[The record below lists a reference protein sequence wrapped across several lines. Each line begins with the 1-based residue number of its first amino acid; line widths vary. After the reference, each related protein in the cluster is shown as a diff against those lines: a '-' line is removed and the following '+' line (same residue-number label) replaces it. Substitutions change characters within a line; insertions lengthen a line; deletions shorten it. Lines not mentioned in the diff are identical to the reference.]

1 MKMIKATLNSL
12 PPEAQR
18 VLELFPE
25 FQLQHFNDSG
35 ANGYVL
41 LGQHQVLKQD
51 VAIKIYFHDIK
62 EVQEEPALLASISH
76 ENVLKVLDARR
87 LGDECSFF
95 MTPVA
100 NYGDLRK
107 YLNEYNLSL
116 SLAHSLLCQL
126 LSGLAALHAEPNRL
140 VHRDVKPENLLVHDD
155 KLLIADFGSVR
166 RVSEATGKASA
177 SKHSILFR
185 PPETFGPEPYF
196 DYSSDTYQA
205 GLIGYLLLGGQLDN
219 NLEGYLNSREK
230 RQLMR
235 LNGDRVEEAMF
246 VDACIGRRVCSG
258 KLLDWD
264 TVPCFVPKRFVTT
277 LRRATTKSGSKYSK
291 VSEFLA
297 ELQRFRAT
305 MPDWMATA
313 AGWCLDNWNG
323 RDYLVTVH
331 ENPVRVMKRKHG
343 NEKWISD
350 NKFGGNSHDEVYA
363 QLSRQIGLP

>member
-1 MKMIKATLNSL
+1 MKKANQL

-25 FQLQHFNDSG
+25 FRLEHFNDSG

-51 VAIKIYFHDIK
+51 VAVKVYFHGIQ
-62 EVQEEPALLASISH
+62 EVHEEPALLASISH

-95 MTPVA
+95 MTPAA

-107 YLNEYNLSL
+107 YLDEYNLSL

-166 RVSEATGKASA
+166 RVSEDTGRASA
-177 SKHSILFR
+177 SRHSILFR
-185 PPETFGPEPYF
+185 PPEAFGPEPYF

-205 GLIGYLLLGGQLDN
+205 GLIGYLLLGGRLDN
-219 NLEGYLNSREK
+219 DLEGYLNPRE
-230 RQLMR
+230 RRELMR
-235 LNGDRVEEAMF
+235 LKGDWAEEAIF
-246 VDACIGRRVCSG
+246 VDACIGRRICSG

-264 TVPCFVPKRFVTT
+264 IIPSFVPKRFVTS
-277 LRRATTKSGSKYSK
+277 LRRATTKSGSKYSN

-313 AGWCLDNWNG
+313 DGWRLDNWKG
-323 RDYLVTVH
+323 RDYLVTVY
-331 ENPVRVMKRKHG
+331 EDPVRVMKRKHG
-343 NEKWISD
+343 NEKWVRDTKFTGD
-350 NKFGGNSHDEVYA
+350 NHDEIYA
-363 QLSRQIGLP
+363 QLSGEIGLP